1 MRNKILILILSVL
14 LVLVFSK
21 CASIK
26 HIPINDENTDRKNK
40 GIRYYQSSPYL
51 IIYSNGKGG
60 IVTQIEYLPD
70 PTKKMSAV
78 IPKSFMATIKTAL
91 EFDNGVLTSS
101 TGEIDTTAV
110 PKAILKAVETV
121 GTAYLA
127 AFNIIKEKAK
137 NFYTV
142 PAPYIYKIVV
152 KGNDVIFIGAQ
163 GDHNFKVTLLPQKKE
178 KK

>member
-1 MRNKILILILSVL
+1 MRNKILMSAIWILVVIMLSQ
-14 LVLVFSK
+14 

-26 HIPINDENTDRKNK
+26 HMPIDDETDLTNK

-60 IVTQIEYLPD
+60 IVTQLEYLPD
-70 PTKKMSAV
+70 PTKKMSV
-78 IPKSFMATIKTAL
+78 LPKSCMATIKTAL
-91 EFDNGVLTSS
+91 EFDNGVLTTS
-101 TGEIDTTAV
+101 TEETDTTAV

-127 AFNIIKEKAK
+127 AFNIIKEEAK
-137 NFYTV
+137 DFYTV
-142 PAPYIYKIVV
+142 PAPYIYKIDV
-152 KGNDVIFIGAQ
+152 KGNNVLFIGAQ